1 MLIFYLGVRIFGE
14 DVLIIDIIEVMVF
27 SYELEKVDIYLN
39 SWGLEDGYFYIIFGC
54 VSESVLIDGVI
65 LVSLVV
71 VIWLFSSFIIEL
83 FRN

>member
-39 SWGLEDGYFYIIFGC
+39 SWGLEDGYFYIIFGF

-71 VIWLFSSFIIEL
+71 VI
-83 FRN
+83 